1 MPDEPTLG
9 EVVRRLED
17 IRQHIR
23 DDIREIGER
32 LDSKVSMERYLLE
45 LQAREEGLRHIA
57 QRITTIEEA
66 RALETEQARE
76 EKIRSDDRRRADRRL
91 VITALIAPV
100 LLLLLQTYLK
110 ARGAGT

>member
-17 IRQHIR
+17 IRTSIR
-23 DDIREIGER
+23 DEFRGIREG

-45 LQAREEGLRHIA
+45 RQAWEETLRHVS
-57 QRITTIEEA
+57 QRITTIEEQREQEA
-66 RALETEQARE
+66 RQARE
-76 EKIRSDDRRRADRRL
+76 EKIRADDRRRADRRL
-91 VITALIAPV
+91 IITALVAPV

-110 ARGAGT
+110 ARGAGA